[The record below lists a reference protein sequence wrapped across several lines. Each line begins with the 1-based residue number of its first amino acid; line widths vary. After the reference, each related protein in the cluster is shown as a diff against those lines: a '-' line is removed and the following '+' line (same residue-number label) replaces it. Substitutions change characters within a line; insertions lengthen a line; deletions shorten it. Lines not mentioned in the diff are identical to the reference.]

1 MRLQQ
6 YQSSDVEMAVRQA
19 RTDLG
24 EEAMLVTVEQSNS
37 APKNTR
43 FRVTFATQVGVS
55 NAGPTNH
62 IKEPA
67 PAPFTL
73 PVLKQID
80 SKSQPSSSQQWK
92 SVRSE
97 LTQLAEELGYPLQKL
112 EVANAIASVVASRT
126 TIRPPGGQSTAV
138 IGRAGCGKST
148 AIRKLA
154 LREAL
159 AGGRVVVVRAFQPE
173 QPTVP
178 ELTKVGVLQLTAA
191 SLGELEAIYSQQNMA
206 DLILADIPAIVA
218 NPGWAE
224 SQPFQQWLLATGVT
238 VHLAISAL
246 SPFSQWWEDALQ
258 FGWFEPAYLLLS
270 HLEEVTNW
278 VGLGRAIQST
288 GLECSYFSAGAEI
301 TSPIEFASPDPF
313 FPDTNKWDELK
324 AVLSKS
330 ATAN

>member
-37 APKNTR
+37 APKHAR
-43 FRVTFATQVGVS
+43 YRVTFATQVGMT
-55 NAGPTNH
+55 NALPPAP
-62 IKEPA
+62 EPA
-67 PAPFTL
+67 PTTL
-73 PVLKQID
+73 PVQKQTD
-80 SKSQPSSSQQWK
+80 STSHQWT

-97 LTQLAEELGYPLQKL
+97 LTQLAEELGQPLQKP
-112 EVANAIASVVASRT
+112 EIANAIASVVALRT
-126 TIRPPGGQSTAV
+126 TLRPPGGQSTAV

-148 AIRKLA
+148 AIQKLA
-154 LREAL
+154 RREAL
-159 AGGRVVVVRAFQPE
+159 AGGRVVVVRAFQPG
-173 QPTVP
+173 QPPVP
-178 ELTKVGVLQLTAA
+178 ELEKAGVLQFAAA
-191 SLGELEAIYSQQNMA
+191 SLSELVAIFCRQNTA
-206 DLILADIPAIVA
+206 DLILADIPSIVA
-218 NPGWAE
+218 NPGWTE

-238 VHLAISAL
+238 VHLGISAIS
-246 SPFSQWWEDALQ
+246 PFPQWWEDAVQ

-288 GLECSYFSAGAEI
+288 GLECSYFSAGAAI
-301 TSPIEFASPDPF
+301 TSPIEFACQDQF
-313 FPDTNKWDELK
+313 FPDRYKWDELK
-324 AVLSKS
+324 AALSRS